1 VSPAVTIANFSG
13 LKIFSSSMAQVQYV
27 GPVKG
32 RIISACNQ
40 ALIAH
45 AQLQKFHE
53 AVRPAVTVFSPVYG
67 KNTIERAL
75 DSVFAQTFTD
85 FEIIVLDYDCTDL
98 TFEVLTGFH

>member
-1 VSPAVTIANFSG
+1 LQS
-13 LKIFSSSMAQVQYV
+13 
-27 GPVKG
+27 
-32 RIISACNQ
+32 

-53 AVRPAVTVFSPVYG
+53 AVRPAVTVFVPVFNG